1 MSWVDKMEAVDELVR
16 FSRHMYGGLLQAHT
30 QDVLLG
36 PLVPVSLDTAL
47 SVLYVYHFVVLR

>member
-1 MSWVDKMEAVDELVR
+1 MEAVDELVR